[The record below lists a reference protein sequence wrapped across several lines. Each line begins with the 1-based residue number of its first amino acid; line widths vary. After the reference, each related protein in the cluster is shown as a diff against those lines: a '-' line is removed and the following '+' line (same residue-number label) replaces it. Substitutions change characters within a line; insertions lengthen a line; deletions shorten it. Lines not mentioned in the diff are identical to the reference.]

1 MNTTLAKQSALEV
14 LAHLAC
20 RRPASRLFPGE
31 ADPVWEAPCQKSLED
46 IQKRWGFLRKPIHV
60 AVPQVQFR
68 RNLRSATVHVDRH
81 LVLPGTVWGLDDS
94 TSIVSPAVCVA
105 QFSRELGPVHLAEL
119 ACALAGLY
127 KFAPSSTG
135 SILDAHPITTV
146 GEISRMLEKYPS
158 MYGARKA
165 LGATG
170 LAIDRLGSPYETI
183 LYLLLCLPRAL
194 GGYGVPKPV
203 ANVEI
208 VPSSFQ
214 RGLVSQRSFHP
225 DLLWPEARLVVE
237 YDSRQQHSQPDQ
249 ADRDARR
256 RNDLETLGYT
266 VVAVTGSIIADES
279 LFDKVALRLR
289 QHLGLSPWRETGD
302 SRARRR
308 ELRRTLLLA
317 PTPLAGYWR

>member
-1 MNTTLAKQSALEV
+1 
-14 LAHLAC
+14 
-20 RRPASRLFPGE
+20 
-31 ADPVWEAPCQKSLED
+31 
-46 IQKRWGFLRKPIHV
+46 
-60 AVPQVQFR
+60 
-68 RNLRSATVHVDRH
+68 
-81 LVLPGTVWGLDDS
+81 
-94 TSIVSPAVCVA
+94 
-105 QFSRELGPVHLAEL
+105 
-119 ACALAGLY
+119 
-127 KFAPSSTG
+127 
-135 SILDAHPITTV
+135 
-146 GEISRMLEKYPS
+146 MLEKYPS

-308 ELRRTLLLA
+308 ELRRTLLLT